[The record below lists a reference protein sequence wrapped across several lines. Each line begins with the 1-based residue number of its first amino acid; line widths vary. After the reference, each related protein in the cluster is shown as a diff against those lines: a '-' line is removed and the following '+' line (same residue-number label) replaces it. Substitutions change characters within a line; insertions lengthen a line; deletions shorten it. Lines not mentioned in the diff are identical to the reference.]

1 MPKWR
6 HLTCSLV
13 SDLSLRNYTRKL
25 WFPLDV
31 ISFLLSYVV
40 ISDNL
45 GLLVES
51 ESSESYGNSRLL
63 ESHYWFLA
71 KDKLSQA
78 N

>member
-6 HLTCSLV
+6 HLTCPLV
-13 SDLSLRNYTRKL
+13 SDLSLSNYTRKL

-31 ISFLLSYVV
+31 ISFLLSYVL

-45 GLLVES
+45 GLLVVVLCL
-51 ESSESYGNSRLL
+51 N
-63 ESHYWFLA
+63 
-71 KDKLSQA
+71 